1 MTKQIDNAEISK
13 KLEKAKAIR
22 EDADKRAKEIES
34 GILLELKEQKKSFLE
49 QIESIDSEIE
59 RISGKPV
66 VTSGATGGKNKKT
79 EPVILEILK
88 EFPKISCAAIQSHP
102 KMIALYNGGKVS
114 PQAIKLAKMVEEK
127 KLEKT
132 GERKKAVYS
141 LA

>member
-1 MTKQIDNAEISK
+1 MPKQIDNAEIFK
-13 KLEKAKAIR
+13 KLEKAIAIR
-22 EDADKRAKEIES
+22 EDADKRAKEIEF
-34 GILLELKEQKKSFLE
+34 GILQELKDHRKNLLE

-66 VTSGATGGKNKKT
+66 STGKRTRIDT
-79 EPVILEILK
+79 EPTILEIVK
-88 EFPKISCAAIQSHP
+88 ESGKVSCVAIGTHP
-102 KMIALYNGGKVS
+102 KMVALYSPREVS

-127 KLEKT
+127 KLVKT